1 MEWRIHPV
9 SRIQGAVS
17 VPGDK
22 SISHR
27 LALMSALASGQSVL
41 HMLLD
46 CRLHLHI
53 VNADGVENYRLLFGY
68 FIAMSMAFSMQ
79 R

>member
-41 HMLLD
+41 HNYLD
-46 CRLHLHI
+46 SEDCLHALR
-53 VNADGVENYRLLFGY
+53 GL
-68 FIAMSMAFSMQ
+68 
-79 R
+79 